1 MRIHFIAIGGAA
13 MHNLAMAV
21 ATKAGYIVTGSDDE
35 IFDPARTHLQEAG
48 LLPEEMGWH
57 PEKITSDIDAIILGM
72 HAREDNPE
80 LVRARELGIKIY
92 SFPEYL
98 YEQTKDKIRIV
109 VGGSHGKTSTT
120 SMILY
125 VLQHLGIEA
134 DYMVGAQIEGFERM
148 VRLSDTAKYAVFEG
162 DEYLTSPLDLRSKFL
177 WYHPHVAIL
186 TGIAWDHINV
196 FPTFEGYV
204 DTFRKF
210 VDGIEENGTFIYYK
224 HDANLC
230 EIASQARP
238 DIQLVPYEA
247 YNNSTPSYTTPHNAT
262 PFKIF
267 GRHNMENLQ
276 AAALACQQIGVK
288 LEDFYREISTFTG
301 ASNRLELIDEI
312 GTNVAYKDF
321 AHSPSKL
328 RATVNAVRERYPEK
342 QLVAAME
349 LHTFSSL
356 MADFLPQYEGCMAQA
371 DVALVYFNPK
381 VIEHKRLTPITAEE
395 VRKAF
400 GTENVEVF
408 TDSQLLQERLRS
420 LTYDNTALLM
430 MTSGTFDGVNIPEFA
445 KELISSNKVNSK
457 KKQAKLPYTHC
468 LNCGAELQGKYCHV
482 CGQEATSKTPTVG
495 AFLVE
500 YANHAFIWDS
510 NFFKTLWNLISRPGY
525 LTKEFIAGKFASH
538 EHPLK
543 LNMFLLFVLIT
554 LFVFFAGTEKMSNSV
569 HNLTHSESVRPGIQ
583 LEFLIKNGYTERI
596 NESPRD
602 TVHLLAPLFL
612 VERYPEVLSNIET
625 IEDTDGKGLDKWIA
639 VLPHVLIE
647 DSIVML
653 DESGYYRFNQ
663 QSKAGENEL
672 KMVNTVW
679 SEMVKLIAKYFPL
692 LILFTAPFLAIAL
705 GIVQRKSRIP
715 RIHHFIFALHYT
727 AFLELLMIC
736 IFLLHLTLSPPMEWL
751 QWVMI
756 IGSCVYLT
764 IAFRNVYGTTTWTM
778 AALKALFTSVVYV
791 LIGMAIFF
799 VIFIVACFITANN
812 AMIS

>member
-21 ATKAGYIVTGSDDE
+21 ATKAGYVVTGSDDE

-196 FPTFEGYV
+196 FPTFDGYV

-224 HDANLC
+224 HDSNLC
-230 EIASQARP
+230 EIASHARK
-238 DIQLVPYEA
+238 DIKQLPYEA
-247 YNNSTPSYTTPHNAT
+247 YEPTPNPSLKGKEVGL
-262 PFKIF
+262 KIF

-276 AAALACQQIGVK
+276 AAALACEQIGVK
-288 LEDFYREISTFTG
+288 REDFYREIATFTG

-395 VRKAF
+395 VKKAF

-445 KELISSNKVNSK
+445 KELIRSSKDHSR
-457 KKQAKLPYTHC
+457 KQTKLPYTHC

-482 CGQEATSKTPTVG
+482 CGQEATSKTPSVG

-569 HNLTHSESVRPGIQ
+569 HNLTHSESVRSGVQ
-583 LEFLIKNGYTERI
+583 FEFLIKNGYADKMT
-596 NESPRD
+596 ESPRD
-602 TVHLLAPLFL
+602 TVQLLAPLFL
-612 VERYPEVLSNIET
+612 TERYPEILSNIET
-625 IEDTDGKGLDKWIA
+625 IEDTDGQGLDKWIA

-647 DSIVML
+647 DEVIKL
-653 DESGYYRFNQ
+653 DENGCYRFNEE
-663 QSKAGENEL
+663 SKAGENEL
-672 KMVNTVW
+672 QMVNTVW
-679 SEMVKLIAKYFPL
+679 SEMVNLIARYFPL
-692 LILFTAPFLAIAL
+692 LVLFTAPFLSFAL

-727 AFLELLMIC
+727 AFLEVLMMC
-736 IFLLHLTLSPPMEWL
+736 IFLLRLTLSTPMEWL

-756 IGSCVYLT
+756 IGSCLYLT
-764 IAFRNVYGTTTWTM
+764 IAFRNVYGTTTWTR
-778 AALKALFTSVVYV
+778 AALKALFTSVVYL
-791 LIGMAIFF
+791 LIGLVIFF
-799 VIFIVACFITANN
+799 GIFIVACFVTVNN
-812 AMIS
+812 ALIS

>member
-21 ATKAGYIVTGSDDE
+21 ATKAGYVVTGSDDE
-35 IFDPARTHLQEAG
+35 IFDPARTHLEKAG
-48 LLPEEMGWH
+48 LLPKEMGWH
-57 PEKITSDIDAIILGM
+57 AENITPDIDAIILGM

-125 VLQHLGIEA
+125 VLQRLGIEA

-196 FPTFEGYV
+196 FPTFDGYV

-224 HDANLC
+224 HDSNLC
-230 EIASQARP
+230 EIASQART
-238 DIQLVPYEA
+238 DIQQFPYEA
-247 YNNSTPSYTTPHNAT
+247 YQGDVRMR
-262 PFKIF
+262 IF

-276 AAALACQQIGVK
+276 AAALACEQIGVK
-288 LEDFYREISTFTG
+288 REDFYREIATFTG
-301 ASNRLELIDEI
+301 ASNRLEFIDEI
-312 GTNVAYKDF
+312 GDNVVYKDF

-328 RATVNAVRERYPEK
+328 RATVNAVREHYPEK
-342 QLVAAME
+342 QLVACME

-356 MADFLPQYEGCMAQA
+356 MADFLPQYEGCMEKA
-371 DVALVYFNPK
+371 DKALVYFNPK
-381 VIEHKRLTPITAEE
+381 VLEHKKLPPISAEE

-408 TDSQLLQERLRS
+408 TDSQLLQARLREIE
-420 LTYDNTALLM
+420 YKNTALLM
-430 MTSGTFDGVNIPEFA
+430 MSSGNFDGVNVPEFA
-445 KELISSNKVNSK
+445 KELISSNTNND
-457 KKQAKLPYTHC
+457 QAKKIPTELPYTHC

-482 CGQEATSKTPTVG
+482 CGQEATSQTPSVG
-495 AFLVE
+495 AFIVE

-510 NFFKTLWNLISRPGY
+510 NFFKTIWNLISRPGH
-525 LTKEFIAGKFASH
+525 LTKEFIAGKFASY

-543 LNMFLLFVLIT
+543 LNMFLLFVFIT
-554 LFVFFAGTEKMSNSV
+554 LFALFTGTDRMNRSMYKMTENEV
-569 HNLTHSESVRPGIQ
+569 VQEQ
-583 LEFLIKNGYTERI
+583 IKFDYLLK
-596 NESPRD
+596 NEQPDKVQASSLD
-602 TVHLLAPLFL
+602 TITLVAPLLLA
-612 VERYPEVLSNIET
+612 ERHSKIVRCIDT
-625 IEDTDGKGLDKWIA
+625 IECTNEKGLDKWVAI
-639 VLPHVLIE
+639 VPQVLIE
-647 DSIVML
+647 DEIFVM
-653 DESGYYRFNQ
+653 DESGDYRINPE
-663 QSKAGENEL
+663 SKVGNAEL
-672 KMVNTVW
+672 ELFYTLCTKMMDII
-679 SEMVKLIAKYFPL
+679 SRYFPL
-692 LILFTAPFLAIAL
+692 FVLFTAPFLTLAL
-705 GIVQRKSRIP
+705 RLVQRKSRLP
-715 RIHHFIFALHYT
+715 RIHHFIFSLHYT

-736 IFLLHLTLSPPMEWL
+736 IYLLYLTVSPPIELLNWIML
-751 QWVMI
+751 
-756 IGSCVYLT
+756 IGSCLYLT
-764 IAFRNVYGTTTWTM
+764 MAFRRVYETKTWTG
-778 AALKALFTSVVYV
+778 AALKALLTSLIYV
-791 LIGMAIFF
+791 LIGLVIFSG
-799 VIFIVACFITANN
+799 IFIVSCFIIAGNTE
-812 AMIS
+812 IS

>member
-21 ATKAGYIVTGSDDE
+21 ATKAGYVVTGSDDE

-196 FPTFEGYV
+196 FPTFDGYV

-224 HDANLC
+224 NDSNLC
-230 EIASQARP
+230 EIASRARK
-238 DIQLVPYEA
+238 DIQVIPYEA
-247 YNNSTPSYTTPHNAT
+247 YQGDVRMR
-262 PFKIF
+262 IF

-276 AAALACQQIGVK
+276 AAALACEQIGVK
-288 LEDFYREISTFTG
+288 REDFYREIATFTG
-301 ASNRLELIDEI
+301 ASNRLEFIDEI
-312 GTNVAYKDF
+312 SDNVAYKDF

-328 RATVNAVRERYPEK
+328 RATVNAVREHYADK
-342 QLVAAME
+342 QLVACME

-356 MADFLPQYEGCMAQA
+356 MADFLPQYEGCMEQA
-371 DVALVYFNPK
+371 DKAFVYFNPK
-381 VIEHKRLTPITAEE
+381 VLEHKKLPPISAEE

-408 TDSQLLQERLRS
+408 TDSQALQARLREIE
-420 LTYDNTALLM
+420 YKNTALLM
-430 MTSGTFDGVNIPEFA
+430 MSSGNFDGVNIPEFA
-445 KELISSNKVNSK
+445 RELISSNKNEDQS

-482 CGQEATSKTPTVG
+482 CGQEAVSKTPSVG
-495 AFLVE
+495 AFIVE

-510 NFFKTLWNLISRPGY
+510 NFLKTLWNLIRRPGH

-554 LFVFFAGTEKMSNSV
+554 LFVFFAGTEKVNNKV
-569 HNLTHSESVRPGIQ
+569 HNITNNEAVLAGLQ
-583 LEFLIKNGYTERI
+583 LEFMIDRGELDTTLL
-596 NESPRD
+596 SPQD
-602 TVHLLAPLFL
+602 TVQLLAPLFFANQ
-612 VERYPEVLSNIET
+612 YPGFIRC
-625 IEDTDGKGLDKWIA
+625 IDTLENTHDKGLDKWIA
-639 VLPHVLIE
+639 VIPHTFIE
-647 DSIVML
+647 DSIMVEY
-653 DESGYYRFNQ
+653 ESGCYRLNQ
-663 QSKAGENEL
+663 EIQTAQNEL
-672 KMVNTVW
+672 MLVNSIAQELVN
-679 SEMVKLIAKYFPL
+679 LIARYFPL
-692 LILFTAPFLAIAL
+692 LVLFTAPFLAISL
-705 GIVQRKSRIP
+705 RFVQRKNRLP

-727 AFLELLMIC
+727 AFLEVLMLC
-736 IFLLHLTLSPPMEWL
+736 IFLLHLTLSPPMDWM
-751 QWVMI
+751 QWIMI
-756 IGSCVYLT
+756 IGSCLYLT
-764 IAFRNVYGTTTWTM
+764 IAFREVYGTKTWIG
-778 AALKALFTSVVYV
+778 AALKALLTSLIYI
-791 LIGMAIFF
+791 LIGLVIFLGILIVAFF
-799 VIFIVACFITANN
+799 VAISN
-812 AMIS
+812 AAI